1 MELPESAESFHAIC
15 ADEGISLLLAGG
27 WAVNHHGYGR
37 MTRDVDWICSREL
50 ESPLRALMARIHFT
64 AVAEGMATRFV
75 RPSAP
80 AFPPLDVIWV
90 DAATFAKMATTN
102 ERTGRHRS
110 IPVIR
115 FDHLLT
121 MKIVALRDDE
131 HRLGRDLL
139 DIRQLLAQ
147 NPNVINDDELA
158 QLCVRY
164 GPPGALARILDPKS
178 RP

>member
-1 MELPESAESFHAIC
+1 
-15 ADEGISLLLAGG
+15 
-27 WAVNHHGYGR
+27 
-37 MTRDVDWICSREL
+37 
-50 ESPLRALMARIHFT
+50 
-64 AVAEGMATRFV
+64 MATRFV

-139 DIRQLLAQ
+139 DIR
-147 NPNVINDDELA
+147 
-158 QLCVRY
+158 
-164 GPPGALARILDPKS
+164 
-178 RP
+178 